1 MRAIVSR
8 VDWAPAI
15 KKVYSAIGRRRFAAM
30 VVGAGF
36 FAISVSSFGADL
48 GTGYSTAIA
57 VPPQAAPTGRG
68 PLPAHPV
75 DPPDSR
81 PDRSTQHGPVVDK
94 LYEELMR
101 SSGCALARN
110 NASIGGGC

>member
-1 MRAIVSR
+1 MRSIVSP
-8 VDWAPAI
+8 VDWVPAV

-57 VPPQAAPTGRG
+57 VPPQAALTGRR

-75 DPPDSR
+75 DPLDARS
-81 PDRSTQHGPVVDK
+81 DRSIQHGPVVDK

-101 SSGCALARN
+101 SSGCALATN

>member
-1 MRAIVSR
+1 MRSIVSPVDR
-8 VDWAPAI
+8 VPAV
-15 KKVYSAIGRRRFAAM
+15 KKVYPAIGRRRFAAM

-57 VPPQAAPTGRG
+57 VPPQAAPTGRR

-75 DPPDSR
+75 DPLDARS
-81 PDRSTQHGPVVDK
+81 DRSIQHGPVVDK
-94 LYEELMR
+94 LYAELMR
-101 SSGCALARN
+101 SSGCALATN
-110 NASIGGGC
+110 NDSIGGGC